1 MIARSAYPIVIRL
14 MLALVGTGALA
25 AQPLRADTVIVE
37 TVEEYWV
44 DEDPGEI
51 VDAPEWAEDGY
62 AYSDTDAFASAQPG
76 KALGRYGPFIVTAPD
91 TAEMYGTVGS
101 DGPDQLLAMLR
112 AYPGIR
118 RLVMVEC
125 PGSVDDEA
133 NLRMARILHDAGIS
147 THVPENGSVRSGAV
161 ELFLAGVRRTAAPG
175 AEFAV
180 HSWRDA
186 NGVEAW
192 ESDADQSVHREYL
205 DYYRDMGI
213 SADMARKFYA
223 FTNSVPHDEAVW
235 LGPKDMAAF
244 GLIDGDLEFGPLLAL
259 LD

>member
-1 MIARSAYPIVIRL
+1 MIARSAFPLVLRL
-14 MLALVGTGALA
+14 MLVLAGTLALA
-25 AQPLRADTVIVE
+25 SQPLHAETVIIE
-37 TVEEYWV
+37 TMVEYWV
-44 DEDPGEI
+44 DEDTGEI
-51 VDAPEWAEDGY
+51 VDTPDWAAEDY
-62 AYSDTDAFASAQPG
+62 AYPDVDSFAASPG
-76 KALGRYGPFIVTAPD
+76 KALGRFGPFVVTAPD

-101 DGPDQLLAMLR
+101 NGPDQLRAMLR

-133 NLRMARILHDAGIS
+133 NLRMARILHAAGIS

-192 ESDADQSVHREYL
+192 ESEANQSVHREYL
-205 DYYRDMGI
+205 DYYRDMGL
-213 SADMARKFYA
+213 SAEVARKFYA
-223 FTNSVPHDEAVW
+223 FTNSVAHDDAVW
-235 LGPKDMAAF
+235 LGPRDMAAF
-244 GLIDGDLEFGPLLAL
+244 GLIDGDLEFAPVLAL